1 MFLLIIDSPVWQRVC
16 PKPAS
21 NHTSM
26 PDDAI
31 CAVPPGISFQPSFA
45 LHPPLAAPSQ
55 PRAPVCRPSRLTV
68 GYSPVLACPNQV
80 RAVCSRQRLA
90 AAPAAEKG
98 RRNAIAHFV
107 RPASPHHYIPGLPPL
122 AGPTPASDACRRTR
136 RMRPR
141 DQKTCRQPTSDVPP
155 PPWRDNFSNHRFN
168 PIPGIDG

>member
-21 NHTSM
+21 NHTSV
-26 PDDAI
+26 PNDAI

-45 LHPPLAAPSQ
+45 RHPPLAAPSQ

-98 RRNAIAHFV
+98 RRNAIAHFNPQNAPS
-107 RPASPHHYIPGLPPL
+107 RPENVSPADL
-122 AGPTPASDACRRTR
+122 RRT
-136 RMRPR
+136 
-141 DQKTCRQPTSDVPP
+141 P
-155 PPWRDNFSNHRFN
+155 PPWRDGFSNHRFN

>member
-1 MFLLIIDSPVWQRVC
+1 
-16 PKPAS
+16 
-21 NHTSM
+21 M
-26 PDDAI
+26 PNDAI

-98 RRNAIAHFV
+98 RRNAIAHFNPQNAPS
-107 RPASPHHYIPGLPPL
+107 RPENVSPADLRRPPPL
-122 AGPTPASDACRRTR
+122 GETVFQTTVSTPFPGSMDRHAANVDARRR
-136 RMRPR
+136 LRYAAA
-141 DQKTCRQPTSDVPP
+141 
-155 PPWRDNFSNHRFN
+155 
-168 PIPGIDG
+168 